1 MNTLKRGKSLSL
13 DSFSFSSAKSVTASS
28 AVECLKRIRYVVG
41 GKWSNNMNLS
51 VVASNNHI
59 IVDEPLAIFQ
69 P

>member
-1 MNTLKRGKSLSL
+1 MAEQW
-13 DSFSFSSAKSVTASS
+13 FE
-28 AVECLKRIRYVVG
+28 VEYYTNI
-41 GKWSNNMNLS
+41 NMNFS